1 MAFDIGEKREQL
13 TVPILQERVE
23 AVRGHVSHLKTAAD
37 PNVIPDVVKGT
48 ELLSQLEQQLAI
60 LEESERREDDRKR
73 AAELRAKFDAKSIE
87 LANLYSETR
96 EALDVVLT
104 KVEAAFTLRKDLKQL
119 ASFYSKLDNGEYLPV
134 NQSLWGGVHDKL
146 RVRFGSS
153 IIHQSP

>member
-1 MAFDIGEKREQL
+1 MTTTQTQEPPL
-13 TVPILQERVE
+13 TVDVLEDRLG
-23 AVRGHVSHLKTAAD
+23 ALRRYVSDLTSAGS
-37 PNVIPDVVKGT
+37 PEVVPDLLRAR
-48 ELLSQLEQQLAI
+48 ELLSQTEQQLAI
-60 LEESERREDDRKR
+60 LKESKRREQDRTR
-73 AAELRAKFDAKSIE
+73 AAELRAEIDAKSIE
-87 LANLYSETR
+87 LAGLYSETR

>member
-1 MAFDIGEKREQL
+1 
-13 TVPILQERVE
+13 VPDLLR
-23 AVRGHVSHLKTAAD
+23 AR
-37 PNVIPDVVKGT
+37 
-48 ELLSQLEQQLAI
+48 ELLSQTEQQLAI
-60 LEESERREDDRKR
+60 LKESKRREQDRTR
-73 AAELRAKFDAKSIE
+73 AAELRAEIDAKSIE
-87 LANLYSETR
+87 LAGLYSETR